1 MGVNALDTEERS
13 FALTTSIS
21 FPLLA
26 PERLGEVAEQ
36 LDHAVYEATGE
47 IAAVTAYF
55 VAVNSDAGEIEVG
68 LRFEGMAPRYINETA
83 QELIEGVLRKLAQD
97 QMPPLASVREE
108 SALTPA

>member
-1 MGVNALDTEERS
+1 MKALDKDERS

-21 FPLLA
+21 FPMLA
-26 PERLGEVAEQ
+26 PERLGEVAER
-36 LDHAVYEATGE
+36 LDHAVYEATGDV
-47 IAAVTAYF
+47 AAVTGYF
-55 VAVNSDAGEIEVG
+55 VAVNAGAGEIEVG

-83 QELIEGVLRKLAQD
+83 HELLESVLKQVAQD